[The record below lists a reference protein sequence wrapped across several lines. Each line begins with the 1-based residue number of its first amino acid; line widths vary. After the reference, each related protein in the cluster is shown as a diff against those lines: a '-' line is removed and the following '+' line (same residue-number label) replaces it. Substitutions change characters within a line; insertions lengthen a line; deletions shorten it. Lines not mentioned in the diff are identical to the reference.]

1 MARVLTI
8 MGSGETAPTMIKT
21 HRRVMEMVGAN
32 GPGDAVLI
40 DTPYGFQE
48 NADDIST
55 KAQEYFRAS
64 VGNPIDVATWRSA
77 DSDETVARERALAAI
92 ADASYVFTG
101 PGSPTYALAQW
112 RDTPLPGLLADKL
125 RSGGAVT
132 FASAAALTLGV
143 ASVPV
148 YEIYKAGFAP
158 WWVEGLD
165 LLSEIGL
172 HVALIPHYDNAEGGH
187 HDTRFCYLGERRL
200 SAIEPDLPE
209 GAWVL
214 GVDEHTALV
223 LDLDAETATVEGN
236 GTVTLRADGE
246 SSLLE
251 SGTTIPLADLHPA
264 HTTAST
270 QPAPTPTRAATAS
283 GPTSRPTDDGSW
295 GQTDDGVGVGVAVGL
310 GADTERLVVAF
321 DAAIEGRDADGA
333 VAAVL
338 DLEQALVDWAADTL
352 QSDERDRA
360 RAALRRMVVRLG
372 ELAGVGARDP
382 RHVVGPFVEAVLDAR
397 VAARDAKQYDL
408 ADGLRDRLVA
418 AGIEVRDT
426 PDGAEWLLSDG
437 GSSD

>member
-1 MARVLTI
+1 MTRVLTI

-21 HRRVMEMVGAN
+21 HRRVMEMVGAT
-32 GPGDAVLI
+32 GPGDAVLL

-48 NADDIST
+48 NADDISA

-64 VGNPIDVATWRSA
+64 VGNPIEVATWRRGDDA
-77 DSDETVARERALAAI
+77 DTVARERTLAAI

-112 RDTPLPGLLADKL
+112 RDTPLPGLLADKI
-125 RSGGAVT
+125 RDGGAVT

-172 HVALIPHYDNAEGGH
+172 HVAIVPHYDNAEGGH

-200 SAIEPDLPE
+200 SAIEPDLPD

-236 GTVTLRADGE
+236 GTVTLRAAGE
-246 SSLLE
+246 SSVLE
-251 SGTTIPLADLHPA
+251 AGTTIPLTDLHP
-264 HTTAST
+264 
-270 QPAPTPTRAATAS
+270 TRS
-283 GPTSRPTDDGSW
+283 GSPTSTPPSRSGERSTPPDGRSVH
-295 GQTDDGVGVGVAVGL
+295 QNEVGVEVEVGL
-310 GADTERLVVAF
+310 GADTARLVVAF
-321 DAAIEGRDADGA
+321 DTAIDARDADGA

-338 DLEQALVDWAADTL
+338 DLEQALVDWSADTL

-372 ELAGVGARDP
+372 ELADVGVRDP
-382 RHVVGPFVEAVLDAR
+382 RTVVGPFVEAVLDAR
-397 VAARDAKQYDL
+397 VAARTAKQYEL
-408 ADGLRDRLVA
+408 ADGLRDRLLA
-418 AGIEVRDT
+418 AGVEVRDT
-426 PDGAEWLLSDG
+426 SDGAEWLLP
-437 GSSD
+437 GSPEGR

>member
-21 HRRVMEMVGAN
+21 HRRVMESVGAT
-32 GPGDAVLI
+32 GPGDAVLL

-48 NADDIST
+48 NADDISAR
-55 KAQEYFRAS
+55 AQEYFRAS
-64 VGNPIDVATWRSA
+64 VGNPIEVATWRRGDDA
-77 DSDETVARERALAAI
+77 DTVARERTLAAI

-200 SAIEPDLPE
+200 SAIEPDLPD

-236 GTVTLRADGE
+236 GAVTLRSARE
-246 SSLLE
+246 SSVLE
-251 SGTTIPLADLHPA
+251 SGTAIPLADLHPTRSGSA
-264 HTTAST
+264 NRRPDAETRTQNAAGRPETA
-270 QPAPTPTRAATAS
+270 
-283 GPTSRPTDDGSW
+283 
-295 GQTDDGVGVGVAVGL
+295 VAEHEEVGL
-310 GADTERLVVAF
+310 LVDTERLVTAF
-321 DAAIEGRDADGA
+321 DAAVAERDADGA

-372 ELAGVGARDP
+372 ELADVGVRDP
-382 RHVVGPFVEAVLDAR
+382 RTVVGPFVEAVLDAR
-397 VAARDAKQYDL
+397 VAARTAKQYEL
-408 ADGLRDRLVA
+408 ADALRDRLIA
-418 AGIEVRDT
+418 AGVEVRDT
-426 PDGAEWLLSDG
+426 PDGAEWLLPDG
-437 GSSD
+437 HDDR

>member
-1 MARVLTI
+1 MARLLTI

-21 HRRVMEMVGAN
+21 HRRLMEAVGAT
-32 GPGDAVLI
+32 GPGDAVLL

-64 VGNPIDVATWRSA
+64 VGHPIDVATWRWA
-77 DSDETVARERALAAI
+77 DDATLERERALAAI

-101 PGSPTYALAQW
+101 PGSPTYALEQW
-112 RDTPLPGLLADKL
+112 RGSPLPGLLAEKL

-143 ASVPV
+143 ATVPV

-172 HVALIPHYDNAEGGH
+172 SVALIPHYDNAEGGH

-200 SAIEPDLPE
+200 SAIEPDLPD

-223 LDLDAETATVEGN
+223 IDIDAGTATVEGN
-236 GTVTLRADGE
+236 GTVTLRSAGE
-246 SSLLE
+246 SSVLE
-251 SGTTIPLADLHPA
+251 TGTTLPLTDLHP
-264 HTTAST
+264 TR
-270 QPAPTPTRAATAS
+270 TPAS
-283 GPTSRPTDDGSW
+283 GRAIGTPDDGSRDQN
-295 GQTDDGVGVGVAVGL
+295 GPDPASGRAIGTSGGGSRDQNDLGVGL
-310 GADTERLVVAF
+310 GADTERLVGAF
-321 DAAIEGRDADGA
+321 DAAVEARDAEGA
-333 VAAVL
+333 VGAVL
-338 DLEQALVDWAADTL
+338 DLEQALVDWSADTL

-372 ELAGVGARDP
+372 ELAEGGVRDP
-382 RHVVGPFVEAVLDAR
+382 RDVVGPYVEAVLAAR
-397 VAARDAKQYDL
+397 VSAREARQYDL
-408 ADGLRDRLVA
+408 ADALRDRLID
-418 AGIEVRDT
+418 AGVEVRDT
-426 PDGAEWLLSDG
+426 PDGAEWLLPDG
-437 GSSD
+437 

>member
-21 HRRVMEMVGAN
+21 HRRVMEMVGAT
-32 GPGDAVLI
+32 GPGDAVLL

-64 VGNPIDVATWRSA
+64 VGNPIEVATWKHGGSA
-77 DSDETVARERALAAI
+77 DAVDPVGRERALAAI

-158 WWVEGLD
+158 WWVDGLD

-200 SAIEPDLPE
+200 SAIEPDLPD

-223 LDLDAETATVEGN
+223 IDLDAETATVEGN
-236 GTVTLRADGE
+236 GTVTLRASGE
-246 SSLLE
+246 SSVLE
-251 SGTTIPLADLHPA
+251 SGTTIALGDLHP
-264 HTTAST
+264 TRRQST
-270 QPAPTPTRAATAS
+270 GSGSGSLFRPPAVDS
-283 GPTSRPTDDGSW
+283 
-295 GQTDDGVGVGVAVGL
+295 QTQNEPGEADEVGL
-310 GADTERLVVAF
+310 GADTERLVAAF
-321 DAAIEGRDADGA
+321 DTAIAERDADAA
-333 VAAVL
+333 VAALL
-338 DLEQALVDWAADTL
+338 DLEQALVDWSADTL
-352 QSDERDRA
+352 QSDQRDRA
-360 RAALRRMVVRLG
+360 RSALRRMVVRLG
-372 ELAGVGARDP
+372 ELADVGVRDP
-382 RHVVGPFVEAVLDAR
+382 RTVVGPFVDAVLDAR
-397 VAARDAKQYDL
+397 VAARTAAQYDL
-408 ADGLRDRLVA
+408 ADMLRDRLSA
-418 AGIEVRDT
+418 AGVEVRDT
-426 PDGAEWLLSDG
+426 PGGAEWLLTDHESHR
-437 GSSD
+437 

>member
-21 HRRVMEMVGAN
+21 HRRIMEMVGAT
-32 GPGDAVLI
+32 GPGDAVLL

-48 NADDIST
+48 NADDISA

-64 VGNPIDVATWRSA
+64 VGNPIEVATWRRGSSA
-77 DSDETVARERALAAI
+77 DPVGRERALAAI

-101 PGSPTYALAQW
+101 PGSPTYALAEW

-125 RSGGAVT
+125 RSGGAIT

-158 WWVEGLD
+158 WWVDGLD

-200 SAIEPDLPE
+200 SAIEPDLPD

-223 LDLDAETATVEGN
+223 IDLDAETATIEGN
-236 GTVTLRADGE
+236 GTVTLRASGA
-246 SSLLE
+246 SSVLE
-251 SGTTIPLADLHPA
+251 SGTTIPLRDLHP
-264 HTTAST
+264 
-270 QPAPTPTRAATAS
+270 TRHGFPVSDPPDHAS
-283 GPTSRPTDDGSW
+283 GGHIGTPGGESRHQNDRGAVDG
-295 GQTDDGVGVGVAVGL
+295 VGL
-310 GADTERLVVAF
+310 GADTEQLVATF
-321 DAAIEGRDADGA
+321 DAAIADRDADGA

-338 DLEQALVDWAADTL
+338 ELEQALVDWSADTL
-352 QSDERDRA
+352 QSDQRDRA
-360 RAALRRMVVRLG
+360 RNALRRMVVRLG
-372 ELAGVGARDP
+372 ELADVGVRDP
-382 RHVVGPFVEAVLDAR
+382 RSVVGPFVDAVLDAR
-397 VAARDAKQYDL
+397 VAARTAAQYDL
-408 ADGLRDRLVA
+408 ADALRDRLAA
-418 AGIEVRDT
+418 AGVEVRDT
-426 PDGAEWLLSDG
+426 PEGAEWLFADSADG
-437 GSSD
+437 D

>member
-1 MARVLTI
+1 MARLLTI

-21 HRRVMEMVGAN
+21 HRRLMEAVGAT
-32 GPGDAVLI
+32 GDGDAVLL

-64 VGNPIDVATWRSA
+64 VGHPIDVASWRRG
-77 DSDETVARERALAAI
+77 DSSDTVARERSLAAV

-101 PGSPTYALAQW
+101 PGSPTYALDQW
-112 RDTPLPGLLADKL
+112 RGTPLPGLLADKL
-125 RSGGAVT
+125 RTGGAVT

-143 ASVPV
+143 ATVPV

-165 LLSEIGL
+165 LLSEVGL

-223 LDLDAETATVEGN
+223 LDLDAGTATVEGN
-236 GTVTLRADGE
+236 GTVTLRAAGV
-246 SSLLE
+246 SSILE
-251 SGTTIPLADLHPA
+251 TGTTVPLADLHP
-264 HTTAST
+264 T
-270 QPAPTPTRAATAS
+270 ATAPSPDATPQS
-283 GPTSRPTDDGSW
+283 GSGGKIGTPDGRSRTQNDRGEGRGADGL
-295 GQTDDGVGVGVAVGL
+295 GVGL
-310 GADTERLVVAF
+310 GADTERLVAAY
-321 DAAIEGRDADGA
+321 DAAIDGRDVTGA

-338 DLEQALVDWAADTL
+338 DLEQALVDWSADTL

-360 RAALRRMVVRLG
+360 RAALRRMIVRLG
-372 ELAGVGARDP
+372 EVAEVGAQDP
-382 RHVVGPFVEAVLDAR
+382 RAVVGPYVEAVLDAR
-397 VAARDAKQYDL
+397 VAARSAGQYDL
-408 ADGLRDRLVA
+408 ADGLRDRLTA

-426 PDGAEWLLSDG
+426 PDGAEWLLGDS
-437 GSSD
+437 

>member
-21 HRRVMEMVGAN
+21 HRRVMEMVGAT
-32 GPGDAVLI
+32 GPGDAVLL

-64 VGNPIDVATWRSA
+64 VGNPIEVATWKHGGSA
-77 DSDETVARERALAAI
+77 DAADAVDPVGRERALAAI

-158 WWVEGLD
+158 WWVDGLD

-200 SAIEPDLPE
+200 SAIEPDLPD

-223 LDLDAETATVEGN
+223 IDLDAETATVEGN
-236 GTVTLRADGE
+236 GTVTLRASGE
-246 SSLLE
+246 SSVLE
-251 SGTTIPLADLHPA
+251 SGTTIALGDLHP
-264 HTTAST
+264 TRRQST
-270 QPAPTPTRAATAS
+270 DSGSGSLLRPPAVD
-283 GPTSRPTDDGSW
+283 SRTQNEPGEADE
-295 GQTDDGVGVGVAVGL
+295 VGL
-310 GADTERLVVAF
+310 GADTERLVAAF
-321 DAAIEGRDADGA
+321 DTAIAERDADAA
-333 VAAVL
+333 VAALL
-338 DLEQALVDWAADTL
+338 DLEQALVDWSADTL
-352 QSDERDRA
+352 QSDQRDRA
-360 RAALRRMVVRLG
+360 RSALRRMVVRLG
-372 ELAGVGARDP
+372 ELADVGVRDP
-382 RHVVGPFVEAVLDAR
+382 RTVVGPFVDAVLDAR
-397 VAARDAKQYDL
+397 VAARTAAQYDL
-408 ADGLRDRLVA
+408 ADMLRDRLSA
-418 AGIEVRDT
+418 AGVEVRDT
-426 PDGAEWLLSDG
+426 PGGAEWLLTDHESHR
-437 GSSD
+437 